1 MKTVFFIFY
10 RLSVLDDTTSSNL
23 FSLIPKTTTSIRWNA
38 KYQSIRSVYD
48 SIDEILRAVN
58 IITEDKINFDLET
71 RQQSNSIGKNI
82 RTFNFFTYL
91 IFMKNLMAMTNS
103 ITTQF
108 QAEKLDLISAAELLT
123 QTVKL
128 LETERSNENNLNNLI
143 VISEKKSKI
152 HGADPETEFSR
163 KHRIRKPPK
172 RFDDNPQNTY
182 QFTRYV

>member
-1 MKTVFFIFY
+1 M
-10 RLSVLDDTTSSNL
+10 

-48 SIDEILRAVN
+48 SIDEILQALN
-58 IITEDKINFDLET
+58 MITEDKINFDLET
-71 RQQSNSIGKNI
+71 RQQSNSISKNI

-91 IFMKNLMAMTNS
+91 IFMKNLMSMTNS

-128 LETERSNENNLNNLI
+128 LETERSNDTNLNNLI
-143 VISEKKSKI
+143 LIGEKKSKL
-152 HGADPETEFSR
+152 HDADPETEFSR

-172 RFDDNPQNTY
+172 RIDDNPQNTY
-182 QFTRYV
+182 QFTRYA